1 MLARRTIY
9 FILLAFVV
17 ALAACGDKVA
27 LQELPRSV
35 EYFGRAREF
44 MSMAVVLL
52 NEGRPF

>member
-1 MLARRTIY
+1 LLARRTIY